1 MSTNKRA
8 EKLITALRSVE
19 IGLPDVAAAERFFT
33 ETWHLDV
40 VSRAVNTVYL
50 RGTGTDH
57 HLISIQYSETPV
69 LFAVTL
75 RASCSDALNVIAEL
89 ATQYG
94 GRVLSPRSFAQDLG
108 GGDVVTIMDPQGRVL
123 RIVYGDIRHQAN
135 ERDTDTDADRPIRL
149 AHAVLNSH
157 NVAVALPFYE
167 NVLGFKLS
175 DRTKIMAFMRIPQEG
190 LGDHHSIALADAD
203 NDCLNH
209 IAFVM
214 PTLESV
220 MRGGGRMRDAGY
232 DIEWGPGRHGPGD
245 NAFNYF
251 VGPAGFVIEYTAEV
265 EQVDDSYV
273 ARGPADWTWPKGRV
287 DQWGI
292 SAPPSGKLKQAQR
305 EISFIKP

>member
-1 MSTNKRA
+1 MNISS
-8 EKLITALRSVE
+8 LRSVE
-19 IGLPDVAAAERFFT
+19 IGLPDVAAAEKFFID
-33 ETWHLDV
+33 TWHLDV
-40 VSRAVNTVYL
+40 AARTGETVYL
-50 RGTGTDH
+50 RGTGSDH
-57 HLISIQYSETPV
+57 HLLSLTKSETPM
-69 LFAVTL
+69 LLAITL
-75 RASCSDALNVIAEL
+75 KATSSMALNKVAEL
-89 ATQYG
+89 VANHG
-94 GRVLSPRSFAQDLG
+94 GRVLHGKHAAQDPAG
-108 GGDVVTIMDPQGRVL
+108 GEAITIQDPQGRVL
-123 RIVYGDIRHQAN
+123 RIVYGDVCHVASEPDLPAN
-135 ERDTDTDADRPIRL
+135 ADKPIRL

-157 NVAVALPFYE
+157 DVASVMPFYE

-175 DRTKIMAFMRIPQEG
+175 DRTKIMAFIRIPQEG

-273 ARGPADWTWPKGRV
+273 ARGPADWKWPTGRV

-292 SAPPSGKLKQAQR
+292 SAPPTAKLKQAQR
-305 EISFIKP
+305 EISFIKT